1 MTTQIV
7 RSWREGQPVTKLRF
21 TTYLLHNV
29 LSAVVW
35 RVTAELEGTRS
46 RCRVEGLI
54 AKKLLFERHDERYAS
69 DMATIVEIEKLAL
82 NLPEKERATLAANLL
97 ESLPGVLSDE
107 DEGVAEACVAVAE
120 LEANPDQAISLARLD
135 ALSPATIRAHRGPR
149 GGNESKEKRRDEHER
164 LSVSLSVAFLLS
176 LLAEWTRL
184 T

>member
-1 MTTQIV
+1 MRNLVDHGCVTTQIV

-97 ESLPGVLSDE
+97 EKFAPSPPRKIPRS
-107 DEGVAEACVAVAE
+107 
-120 LEANPDQAISLARLD
+120 PDRSPRTGHEPKICLQVPLASR
-135 ALSPATIRAHRGPR
+135 P
-149 GGNESKEKRRDEHER
+149 
-164 LSVSLSVAFLLS
+164 V
-176 LLAEWTRL
+176 
-184 T
+184 